1 MKFFGKLCETGQT
14 VLLETSGA
22 QIKSLQAVSTPPAGV
37 LGDNANNDII
47 GGEDVWISPGFIDL
61 QFNGYGGYDF
71 NRASWTTGE
80 SSEEAPRKIVDLA
93 ARAGTAML
101 CPTIVTNSREGMI
114 ESLQFLS
121 EAIESDRVLRNAVP
135 AFHIEGPYISSEE
148 GLRGAHP
155 KEHTRDANWDEFQEF
170 QEAANGRIKIL
181 TLAPERVGAIPF
193 IEKASAAGI
202 AVALGHTGASPS
214 QIRDA
219 ISAGARLS
227 THLGNGSQ
235 NLIQRHANYFFEQL
249 ASDELTSCI
258 IPDGHHL
265 PPELVKIIAR
275 VKGNKNL
282 IIVSDAVALGG
293 KPPGIYD
300 DGRHEVLPSGK
311 VVLAGTPYLAGAGHL
326 LDTCA
331 ANTLRWTELGMSG
344 LTQVASTNP
353 ARVLGLKNTGY
364 INLQH
369 DADLTLFR
377 ETKTGPLEIV
387 ATVLKGEVLY
397 RQ

>member
-1 MKFFGKLCETGQT
+1 MKLFGKLCETGQL
-14 VLLETSGA
+14 VCIETDGT
-22 QIKSLQAVSTPPAGV
+22 QIKSIESVSTVSADEASGE
-37 LGDNANNDII
+37 II

-61 QFNGYGGYDF
+61 QFNGYGGFDF

-80 SSEEAPRKIVDLA
+80 SSEDAPRKIVDLA

-101 CPTIVTNSREGMI
+101 CPTIVTNSREGII

-121 EAIESDRVLRNAVP
+121 RAIESDPVLQNALP

-155 KEHTRDANWDEFQEF
+155 KEHTRDATWDEFQQF

-181 TLAPERVGAIPF
+181 TLAPERNGAIPF
-193 IEKASAAGI
+193 IEKASAEGI
-202 AVALGHTGASPS
+202 VIALGHTGATVA
-214 QIRDA
+214 QIKDA
-219 ISAGARLS
+219 ISAGAHLS

-235 NLIQRHANYFFEQL
+235 NMIQRHSNYFFEQL
-249 ASDELTSCI
+249 ARDEVTACI

-275 VKGNKNL
+275 VKPAEKFV
-282 IIVSDAVALGG
+282 IVSDAVALGG
-293 KPPGIYD
+293 RPPGIYD

-331 ANTLRWTELGMSG
+331 ANILRWTEIGMNG
-344 LTQVASTNP
+344 LAQAIATNP
-353 ARVLGLKNTGY
+353 AHILGLKNTGH
-364 INLQH
+364 IKVSG

-377 ETKTGPLEIV
+377 ETETGPLEV
-387 ATVLKGEVLY
+387 AATLLKGELLY
-397 RQ
+397 KQ